1 MIIMTISIVDG
12 KKIPKKRGRKPRKK
26 NIKVQEKAP
35 RKKRGRKPKG
45 GKIVGK
51 LDIPKQQN
59 EKIMPNIILHLKCS
73 TCDIKEKSNIL
84 VFDDDDDTK
93 NNIESFN
100 LSGKIQNIA
109 YNNFILSYPKAN
121 NEQNEISKYIEN
133 DPKDFKEIWNKLR
146 LLKYKLHHNDVMDKK
161 SDCFW
166 CTYGFSNP
174 PIFIPKNCR
183 QGIIEVY
190 GCFCSPECAV
200 AFLKEEKIDSTTM
213 WERYALLNNIY
224 GKIYDYSKNIK
235 PSPNPYYTLEK
246 YYGSLSI
253 QEYRKLLRN
262 DRLLLVVDKP
272 LTKIMPELYEENNET
287 PMIYTDILS
296 NYKANTQK
304 KKQYRLQRKAKKTS
318 KKSILREKFNIST

>member
-1 MIIMTISIVDG
+1 MIIMTISIVDE

-121 NEQNEISKYIEN
+121 NEQNEVSKYIEN

-200 AFLKEEKIDSTTM
+200 AYLKNENIDTSTL
-213 WERYALLNNIY
+213 WERYCLLNNIY

-235 PSPNPYYTLEK
+235 PAPSPFFTLDK
-246 YYGSLSI
+246 YYGTLNI
-253 QEYRKLLRN
+253 QEYRKLLKN
-262 DRLLLVVDKP
+262 ERLLLIVDKP
-272 LTKIMPELYEENNET
+272 LIRALPELHDDTDDYLLNYQGIPSNVHK
-287 PMIYTDILS
+287 YT
-296 NYKANTQK
+296 
-304 KKQYRLQRKAKKTS
+304 LQRSIKQQS
-318 KKSILREKFNIST
+318 KNEILTEQFNLRN